1 MTERIIEKVDEN
13 MPDNKELVQD
23 IDEERNKVEEEKKE
37 EVKTDE

>member
-13 MPDNKELVQD
+13 LPENKELVQD
-23 IDEERNKVEEEKKE
+23 TEEERNKVEDDKKE

>member
-1 MTERIIEKVDEN
+1 
-13 MPDNKELVQD
+13 MPENKELVQD